1 MTKLTKKDLFK
12 MVAEIINDSNVTNKE
27 ELSKFIYREIELIE
41 NKSANRKPTQNQL
54 ENEKLMETICEVLM
68 KQDTP
73 VTITELQAKD
83 TRLSTTLHSNQKISA
98 LMKKLVDMGK
108 VSRIEDKRKSY
119 FKIAE

>member
-12 MVAEIINDSNVTNKE
+12 MVAEVINDSNVTNKE

-73 VTITELQAKD
+73 VTITELQSKD